1 MIKNEL
7 VVVNKKEGG
16 LSMLEG
22 REGNFQ
28 LIRKEMNIPPDLVY
42 KISKGS
48 GGFYA
53 SMYDLIAREI
63 GIQFTETEILRE
75 DDNNVQV
82 RIVCQY
88 WNKSGK
94 EVSDTETYEID
105 TKLLYEKARFGYTR
119 NAVDKDGKWIWRNKG
134 YVIEEDAKDCVKV
147 IRDEENPENPPKV
160 IVELSDKA
168 EAELYENFLTLRR
181 NKLAKCIT
189 CCHRRLIQ
197 RAIGIKNFAYD
208 PKDKKKEW
216 NEGVGITF
224 YGFLPA
230 NADKKAGIQA
240 VVDVTGEELPPEK
253 NGNGK
258 KERVVTGKEIKNVEK
273 KKEVVKKQVEK
284 IEKGEDNKVETPSK
298 DALFSKEINKEKP
311 VSDASFDY
319 FCSNTACGAGVS
331 KKVATFSKDK
341 YGRVLCFDC
350 QQLEK

>member
-1 MIKNEL
+1 MSNEL
-7 VVVNKKEGG
+7 VVVDKVEGG

-28 LIRKEMNIPPDLVY
+28 LIQKEMNIPPDLVY

-53 SMYDLIAREI
+53 SLYDVIAREI
-63 GIQFTETEILRE
+63 GIQFLDANVLHE
-75 DDNNVQV
+75 DDFRVLV
-82 RIVCQY
+82 KITCQY

-94 EVSDTETYEID
+94 LVSDTETYGVD
-105 TKLLYEKARFGYTR
+105 TKNLYEKARFGYTR
-119 NAVDKDGKWIWRNKG
+119 NAVDKNGKWIWGNGG
-134 YVIEEDAKDCVKV
+134 YVVEEDAKDCVKV
-147 IRDEENPENPPKV
+147 IRDKEHPENPPMV

-284 IEKGEDNKVETPSK
+284 IKKGEEKKVETPSK
-298 DALFSKEINKEKP
+298 DALFSKEINKGKS
-311 VSDASFDY
+311 VGDADFNSF
-319 FCSNTACGAGVS
+319 CTNPACGAGITDE
-331 KKVATFSKDK
+331 VATYSKNR
-341 YGRVLCFDC
+341 YGKFLCRVC
-350 QQLEK
+350 QKLE